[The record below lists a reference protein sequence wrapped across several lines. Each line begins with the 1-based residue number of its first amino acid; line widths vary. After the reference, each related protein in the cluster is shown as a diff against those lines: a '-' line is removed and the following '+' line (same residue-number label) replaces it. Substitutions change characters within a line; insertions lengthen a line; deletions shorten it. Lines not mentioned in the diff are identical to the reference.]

1 MKDYFETKSR
11 KSASYFYYGLIAAG
25 LAALM
30 IVAGIISVA
39 RGTGLWVAVTSF
51 ASAAVWGIVSFI
63 SLYIFYADNRAE
75 LSTDKLDSTDV

>member
-30 IVAGIISVA
+30 IVTGIISVA
-39 RGTGLWVAVTSF
+39 RSTGVWVAVTSF
-51 ASAAVWGIVSFI
+51 ASAAVWGITAFV
-63 SLYIFYADNRAE
+63 SLYIFYTDNRSE
-75 LSTDKLDSTDV
+75 LSADKLDSEEL